1 MIRFSVDV
9 YRHIIWFSIW
19 SISACMKVH
28 FDVGE
33 VNNLKV
39 GLYCFV

>member
-9 YRHIIWFSIW
+9 YRYIIWFSIW

-28 FDVGE
+28 FDVEE

-39 GLYCFV
+39 VLYCFI